1 MGVLDLQ
8 ATVLG
13 TPSVEFNV
21 EEGHT
26 LEADFDYSALASL
39 GVLSDYAV
47 VVQKF
52 DPELG
57 QWVGIDGSGEAT
69 VLDIGLLSGNTYQ
82 ATATLDAGQYRAFV
96 TFEGVGLGVLGE
108 LGVGGTDLD
117 YTEIGGYEVEPANGN
132 VITDVNGDGDS
143 DVVTPTTIVSEVNGE
158 AILAGGT
165 TIIGTYGTLVIDQ
178 DGSYTYTPNE
188 DAAAI
193 GQVDQFQYTL
203 FDPDTGNTATAT
215 LYAQIGSDSVALTF
229 DPANPDQPATFD
241 FSTTADVGAASV
253 VWANVSDE
261 EYFND
266 DTSMLGILGTT
277 VTDISDEFTID
288 ANTDVSGSLTVSALA
303 VGNANIT
310 LALQIEGPAGVW
322 TNAATDVHTG
332 AILAVGEV
340 ASLDLSTLA
349 LGPGN
354 YRVLVSMQTPL
365 IGGVITTV
373 GIDSD
378 VDVTYLDQFEIETS
392 TGDNGNLLDND
403 EPGSEFTTVQIFDA
417 DLGSFVEIPSGSPVT
432 VQGTYGTLTV
442 DAGGNYTYTPDP
454 ASAYFDTPQLD
465 SFTYQL
471 VHPTGAVVTGS
482 VDVTVTPSG
491 AGVAGAPLA
500 LFSDDVVGIDD
511 LEVASQDEPQDGG
524 TQSTTEELA
533 LTLDEGD
540 DQDIPLGGIDNL
552 GDAPAEDTSFDGA
565 AVMQESMVEAS
576 TETVDPFGH
585 LVTDDDWTENNSVV

>member
-229 DPANPDQPATFD
+229 DPANPDQPATLD
-241 FSTTADVGAASV
+241 FSTTDDAGGASV
-253 VWANVSDE
+253 VWANVSDDA
-261 EYFND
+261 FFD
-266 DTSMLGILGTT
+266 DSGAASLGALGGSTSYTSDSFVI
-277 VTDISDEFTID
+277 TDQM
-288 ANTDVSGSLTVSALA
+288 DVSGSIDVSVVLAALSSGTLFLEQETSPGVWETVASDPYSMLVGA
-303 VGNANIT
+303 VGT
-310 LALQIEGPAGVW
+310 
-322 TNAATDVHTG
+322 
-332 AILAVGEV
+332 V
-340 ASLDLSTLA
+340 ASLDLGALALDEGTYRVRVTLTSTL
-349 LGPGN
+349 
-354 YRVLVSMQTPL
+354 VST
-365 IGGVITTV
+365 GVSVTT
-373 GIDSD
+373 D

-403 EPGSEFTTVQIFDA
+403 VPGSDFTTVQIFDA
-417 DLGSFVEIPSGSPVT
+417 DLGSFVEIPSGSPIT

-524 TQSTTEELA
+524 THSTTEELA

-565 AVMQESMVEAS
+565 AVMQESIVEAS

>member
-1 MGVLDLQ
+1 MDLQ

-39 GVLSDYAV
+39 GVLSNYAV

-117 YTEIGGYEVEPANGN
+117 YTEIGGYEVEPASGN

-229 DPANPDQPATFD
+229 DPANPDQPATLG
-241 FSTTADVGAASV
+241 FSTTDDAGGASV
-253 VWANVSDE
+253 VWANVSDDA
-261 EYFND
+261 FFD
-266 DTSMLGILGTT
+266 D
-277 VTDISDEFTID
+277 
-288 ANTDVSGSLTVSALA
+288 SGA
-303 VGNANIT
+303 
-310 LALQIEGPAGVW
+310 
-322 TNAATDVHTG
+322 
-332 AILAVGEV
+332 
-340 ASLDLSTLA
+340 ASLGA
-349 LGPGN
+349 LGG
-354 YRVLVSMQTPL
+354 S
-365 IGGVITTV
+365 
-373 GIDSD
+373 
-378 VDVTYLDQFEIETS
+378 TS
-392 TGDNGNLLDND
+392 YT
-403 EPGSEFTTVQIFDA
+403 SE
-417 DLGSFVEIPSGSPVT
+417 LC
-432 VQGTYGTLTV
+432 
-442 DAGGNYTYTPDP
+442 
-454 ASAYFDTPQLD
+454 
-465 SFTYQL
+465 
-471 VHPTGAVVTGS
+471 H
-482 VDVTVTPSG
+482 
-491 AGVAGAPLA
+491 
-500 LFSDDVVGIDD
+500 
-511 LEVASQDEPQDGG
+511 
-524 TQSTTEELA
+524 
-533 LTLDEGD
+533 
-540 DQDIPLGGIDNL
+540 
-552 GDAPAEDTSFDGA
+552 
-565 AVMQESMVEAS
+565 
-576 TETVDPFGH
+576 H
-585 LVTDDDWTENNSVV
+585 

>member
-1 MGVLDLQ
+1 MDLQ

-39 GVLSDYAV
+39 GVLSNYAV

-117 YTEIGGYEVEPANGN
+117 YTEIGGYEVEPASGN

-229 DPANPDQPATFD
+229 DPANPDQPATLG
-241 FSTTADVGAASV
+241 FSTTDDAGGASV
-253 VWANVSDE
+253 VWANVSDDA
-261 EYFND
+261 FFD
-266 DTSMLGILGTT
+266 DSGAASLGALGGSTSYTSDSFVI
-277 VTDISDEFTID
+277 TDQM
-288 ANTDVSGSLTVSALA
+288 DVSGSIDVSVVLAALSSGTLFLEQETSPGVWETVASDPYSMLVGA
-303 VGNANIT
+303 VGT
-310 LALQIEGPAGVW
+310 
-322 TNAATDVHTG
+322 
-332 AILAVGEV
+332 V
-340 ASLDLSTLA
+340 ASLDLGALALDEGTYRVRVTLTSTL
-349 LGPGN
+349 
-354 YRVLVSMQTPL
+354 VST
-365 IGGVITTV
+365 GVSVTT
-373 GIDSD
+373 D

-511 LEVASQDEPQDGG
+511 LEVASQDEHQDGG
-524 TQSTTEELA
+524 THSTTEELA

-552 GDAPAEDTSFDGA
+552 GDAPAEDTAFDGA